1 MDLLIGN
8 NFFQLHPDGGQ
19 GRDAVGDLRAL
30 QSRYGAGWVIA
41 GSHPLLKTTS
51 SLYTAAAQY
60 IVQIHRCEIVPELL
74 PGFWEGDALGVL
86 PQRCNRCLKCSTCT
100 DPALIH
106 SRKEIRKNWRNWRK
120 IPG

>member
-8 NFFQLHPDGGQ
+8 NFFQLHTDGGQ

-30 QSRYGAGWVIA
+30 QSWVIAGSAGWVIA
-41 GSHPLLKTTS
+41 GSHPLLKTSS

-60 IVQIHRCEIVPELL
+60 IAQIHRCEIVPELL

-86 PQRCNRCLKCSTCT
+86 PPKRCNMCLKCSTCRGKVL
-100 DPALIH
+100 DFV
-106 SRKEIRKNWRNWRK
+106 SD
-120 IPG
+120 